1 MTRKIKIIIYT
12 IITVILIGL
21 LIATI
26 TLGSMNKSLKQELKY
41 KTEQVDS
48 LSRYNKELGELN
60 GLQVNVTFQF
70 TQKNVLSFSQSNCQ
84 NVAKEIA
91 QMTRKELLDS
101 LQKKDVSVSK

>member
-1 MTRKIKIIIYT
+1 MTRKIKIIISAVAG
-12 IITVILIGL
+12 IIVIGL

-26 TLGSMNKSLKQELKY
+26 TIGSRNKSLKQELKY
-41 KTEQVDS
+41 KSEQVDS
-48 LSRYNKELGELN
+48 LSRYNRELGELN

-101 LQKKDVSVSK
+101 LRRDDVVK

>member
-1 MTRKIKIIIYT
+1 MTRKIKIIISAVAG
-12 IITVILIGL
+12 IIVIGL

>member
-1 MTRKIKIIIYT
+1 MTRKIKLIIYT
-12 IITVILIGL
+12 ITTVIIIGL
-21 LIATI
+21 LVSTFA
-26 TLGSMNKSLKQELKY
+26 LGSRNKSLKRELKY
-41 KTEQVDS
+41 KSEQVDS

-101 LQKKDVSVSK
+101 LRRDDVVTK